1 MNKQQEE
8 NARKIYEA
16 FMKDAKVVDLLPKK
30 AKIKHPLPFPCYVP
44 EGIGM
49 TEVYNPI
56 SKRSIELN
64 AEALVVYEVTIG
76 LNRIC
81 LEVARNDPNFPL
93 WDYVRKG
100 IEWFQEY
107 YPDEYFVLLD

>member
-1 MNKQQEE
+1 MLWISDKKRMQG
-8 NARKIYEA
+8 RFTKHLLS
-16 FMKDAKVVDLLPKK
+16 DAKVVDLLPKK

-56 SKRSIELN
+56 SKRSVQLN

-76 LNRIC
+76 LNRILFGGC
-81 LEVARNDPNFPL
+81 P
-93 WDYVRKG
+93 
-100 IEWFQEY
+100 
-107 YPDEYFVLLD
+107 